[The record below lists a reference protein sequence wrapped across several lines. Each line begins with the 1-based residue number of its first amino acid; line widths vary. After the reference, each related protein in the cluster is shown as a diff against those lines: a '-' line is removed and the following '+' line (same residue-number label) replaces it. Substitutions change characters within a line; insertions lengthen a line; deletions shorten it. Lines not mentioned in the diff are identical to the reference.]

1 MMKNLSRA
9 LKWFAAIVISLVCL
23 YGCFV
28 GIWFIF
34 WFLFDLEIGETRAL
48 ARGVVVIYLTGAYL
62 VYILVVEKSN
72 RTSLVTL
79 ACVIIGLLVI
89 SDQVFSERQ
98 AYQEE
103 IAIRDI
109 CAQFNQAKTRGDY
122 ETAYKFMSP
131 EYRQAHSLE
140 AFIREKGWFTCSPFM
155 TVSVRHPATRKA
167 YITQGGSLLYTIYL
181 EKLGP
186 QWYFTG
192 EDRLSQG

>member
-1 MMKNLSRA
+1 MKNLPRA

-23 YGCFV
+23 YVCFV
-28 GIWFIF
+28 GISIIF
-34 WFLFDLEIGETRAL
+34 WFLFGLDIGEMRAL
-48 ARGVVVIYLTGAYL
+48 ARGVAIIYLAGAYR
-62 VYILVVEKSN
+62 VYIRVVEKSN
-72 RTSLVTL
+72 RKSLVTL
-79 ACVIIGLLVI
+79 ACVITGLLVI

-98 AYQEE
+98 AHQEE
-103 IAIRDI
+103 IVIRDI
-109 CAQFNQAKTRGDY
+109 CAQFNQAKAREDY
-122 ETAYKFMSP
+122 ETAYEFMSP

-155 TVSVRHPATRKA
+155 TVSVRHPVTRKA